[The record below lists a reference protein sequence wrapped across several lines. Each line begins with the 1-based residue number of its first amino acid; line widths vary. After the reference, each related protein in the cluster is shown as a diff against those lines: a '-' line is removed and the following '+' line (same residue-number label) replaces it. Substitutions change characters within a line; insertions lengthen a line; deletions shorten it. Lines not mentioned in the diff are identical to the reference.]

1 MPKKVL
7 EMKLFNV
14 GTITTPDSTD
24 IPPEAASYSLDLDSI
39 MENGK
44 LKGVP
49 ADQSVSFTENSNNI
63 GSGAGALNVDH
74 TLSGNGIASVSINGV
89 QRLVLKSSVGWK
101 IVDG

>member
-1 MPKKVL
+1 MPKQLL

-24 IPPEAASYSLDLDSI
+24 IPPEAASYSLDLDSV
-39 MENGK
+39 MEDGK

-49 ADQSVSFTENSNNI
+49 KDVEVSLYFLDSANSAPI
-63 GSGAGALNVDH
+63 SDDDISGL
-74 TLSGNGIASVSINGV
+74 ASVKVNGV
-89 QRLVLKSSVGWK
+89 TKKVLKTVEGWR